1 MAGMAAT
8 TSTTATTLLA
18 EIERFLGRSG
28 MSATKFGVASV
39 NDGHLVRN
47 LRRGLGVTLKTADR
61 VRAYLAGQ
69 GHGKGTPSTTG
80 AVSREASMS
89 KRIVLIIGGGI
100 AAYKCLE
107 LIRRLAERG
116 IGVRAVMTRAAHEFV
131 TPLSVSALSN
141 SQVFTDLFDLDDERE
156 IGHIRLSREASLI
169 VVAPATADLLA
180 KMAGGHADDLA
191 SAVLLATDKP
201 VLVAP
206 AMNPRMWLHPATRR
220 NVALLEGD
228 GIHFVGPEM
237 GEMAERGEAGP
248 GRLAEIP
255 ILLAAI
261 EGLLAGS
268 PSPLRGGDRG
278 GGTPDDGRSTI
289 PPSLTVPHKGGGNLP
304 LAGRHVLVTSGP
316 THEPIDPV
324 RYIANRSSGKQG
336 TAIAAEAAA
345 LGARVTL
352 VTGPTQVAPPP
363 GVKTVHVETAR
374 EMLEAVRG
382 ALPADIAIFAAA
394 VADWRVAAQSTEKI
408 KKAGKVSAPRL
419 ELIENPDILKTIA
432 AERAGRR
439 PPLVIG
445 FAAETENVVA
455 YAQKKRKGKGADWIV
470 ANDVSPET
478 GIMGG
483 DRNSVHLVT
492 GDGVESWPD
501 LDKGEVARRLMARAA
516 QRLAEITAEA

>member
-1 MAGMAAT
+1 MRT
-8 TSTTATTLLA
+8 TPSTTVAMLLA
-18 EIERFLGRSG
+18 EIEMFLGRSG
-28 MSATKFGVASV
+28 MSATKFGVAAV
-39 NDGHLVRN
+39 NDGHLVAN
-47 LRRGLGVTLKTADR
+47 LRKGTSVTLKTADR
-61 VRAYLAGQ
+61 VRAYLARQDQGQ
-69 GHGKGTPSTTG
+69 GQGEPRSMG
-80 AVSREASMS
+80 AASRETPITN
-89 KRIVLIIGGGI
+89 RVVLIIGGGI

-107 LIRRLAERG
+107 LIRRLGERG
-116 IGVRAVMTRAAHEFV
+116 IGVRAVMTRAAREFV

-141 SQVFTDLFDLDDERE
+141 ERVFTDLFDLDDERE

-169 VVAPATADLLA
+169 VVAPATANLLA

-220 NVALLEGD
+220 NVALLRGD
-228 GIHFVGPEM
+228 GVHFVGPEV

-248 GRLAEIP
+248 GRLAEVP
-255 ILLAAI
+255 ALVAAI
-261 EGLLAGS
+261 QGLLVGS
-268 PSPLRGGDRG
+268 PSPTL
-278 GGTPDDGRSTI
+278 S
-289 PPSLTVPHKGGGNLP
+289 HKGGGNRS

-352 VTGPTQVAPPP
+352 VTGPTQLPPPP
-363 GVKTVHVETAR
+363 GVETVSVETAR
-374 EMLEAVRG
+374 EMLGAVRR

-408 KKAGKVSAPRL
+408 KKGAKASAPRL

-432 AERAGRR
+432 AERSGRR
-439 PPLVIG
+439 PALVIG
-445 FAAETENVVA
+445 FAAETENVLA
-455 YAQKKRKGKGADWIV
+455 YASKKRKAKGADWIV

-492 GDGVESWPD
+492 AEGAESWPD

-516 QRLAEITAEA
+516 EHLAETSAIT